1 MREGI
6 FLIIRVSWALG
17 GTSKVKTRRCCLL
30 KSRDKGVVLERV
42 AAGKTRKKEINK
54 LDKHPS
60 LGRPGGLVSWIRPK
74 AEK

>member
-1 MREGI
+1 MLVLCVENLSNEG
-6 FLIIRVSWALG
+6 V
-17 GTSKVKTRRCCLL
+17 LL
-30 KSRDKGVVLERV
+30 AGRDWENKG
-42 AAGKTRKKEINK
+42 KEINK